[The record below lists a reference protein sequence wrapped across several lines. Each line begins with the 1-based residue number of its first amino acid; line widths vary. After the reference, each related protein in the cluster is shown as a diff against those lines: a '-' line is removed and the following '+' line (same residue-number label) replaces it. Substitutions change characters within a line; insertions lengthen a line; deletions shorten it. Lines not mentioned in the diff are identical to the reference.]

1 MFFRYGHIY
10 FVSKNVII
18 MVMKEKQIN
27 RLFIALI
34 IAILFFV
41 GAVTILTPIQ
51 SLLVGVLALLVTLW
65 TNEALPLGVVSLLPI
80 LLFPLFGILGV
91 KETTIN
97 YANPIIFLFF
107 GGFLIAIAVE
117 KTLLHSYIAKKILKI
132 FPSTIRGAI
141 FGLMISSALLSSV
154 LSNTATTLLLI
165 PIALFLTQDIKIK
178 ARFALSIAYGS
189 SIGGIL
195 TPIGTPPNLIL
206 LGFMQDKALNS
217 IAFIDW
223 VIYIAPL
230 VILMLL
236 FSAYLLSLGTK
247 DIEFL
252 FHQSQDV
259 LDKEQK
265 KVLYLVMVLVFI
277 LVFNQYFGFN
287 ENIVILFF
295 GLLLFLPPLNLLNW
309 DEDRAKIPYEIM
321 FLFGAGFSLA
331 SAFSSTSLDA
341 QVASYLTSMSG
352 FSSFVFLLSVATL
365 VTFAT
370 EITSNTALTSIML
383 PVVYMVSKQMG
394 IEPTLFLFVATICSS
409 YAFMLP
415 IATAPNAIAM
425 SSGVLSVKDMAYYGF
440 FINIVG
446 IALVVFM
453 AEFFW
458 KF

>member
-1 MFFRYGHIY
+1 
-10 FVSKNVII
+10 
-18 MVMKEKQIN
+18 MKEKQ
-27 RLFIALI
+27 LKYLLIA
-34 IAILFFV
+34 F
-41 GAVTILTPIQ
+41 AV
-51 SLLVGVLALLVTLW
+51 SLLFYMVSVTVLTHIQAVLVAFLALLVTLW

-80 LLFPLFGILGV
+80 LFFPLFGILGV

-117 KTLLHSYIAKKILKI
+117 KTQLHQYIAKKILKI
-132 FPSTIRGAI
+132 FPSTVRGTI
-141 FGLMISSALLSSV
+141 FGLMIASASLSSV

-165 PIALFLTQDIKIK
+165 PIALFLTKVPKIK

-206 LGFMQDKALNS
+206 LGFMQDKNLGS
-217 IAFIDW
+217 IAFVDW
-223 VIYIAPL
+223 VIYIVPL

-252 FHQSQDV
+252 LYQSQDS
-259 LDKEQK
+259 LNKEQK
-265 KVLYLVMVLVFI
+265 KVLYLILALVFVLVF
-277 LVFNQYFGFN
+277 NPYFGFN

-309 DEDRAKIPYEIM
+309 DEDKAKIPYEIM
-321 FLFGAGFSLA
+321 FIFGAGFSLA
-331 SAFSSTSLDA
+331 RAFSQTSLDA
-341 QVASYLTSMSG
+341 NIASYLTSMGS
-352 FSSFVFLLSVATL
+352 FSSFVFLLSIASL
-365 VTFAT
+365 VTFTT
-370 EITSNTALTSIML
+370 EITSNTALVSIML
-383 PVVYMVSKQMG
+383 PVVYMVSVQMG

-425 SSGVLSVKDMAYYGF
+425 SSGVVSVKEMAYYGF
-440 FINIVG
+440 FINIAG

-458 KF
+458 NF